1 MQLKDVE
8 ISHNENKPKKTLWEK
23 RLIAKRILIGSSLAL
38 AISCV
43 SGMIS
48 STIHQ
53 DEIANLREE
62 QNKIYAQYMQS
73 DEFKT
78 YSKTQLNDLAD
89 KYYSGEIDYETFKSE
104 LDKIYSI
111 ENADK
116 LLEGSSHE
124 LKDDIE
130 QLDKQ
135 IAGNNKK
142 YENSAIN
149 IGNIALL
156 ATSAAVTIPSSI
168 AFLNYDL
175 KTVAKSKIIEENEQN
190 LTK

>member
-1 MQLKDVE
+1 
-8 ISHNENKPKKTLWEK
+8 
-23 RLIAKRILIGSSLAL
+23 
-38 AISCV
+38 
-43 SGMIS
+43 
-48 STIHQ
+48 
-53 DEIANLREE
+53 
-62 QNKIYAQYMQS
+62 MQS

-116 LLEGSSHE
+116 LLETSTSE

-135 IAGNNKK
+135 ITDNNKK
-142 YENSAIN
+142 YKNSAIN

-156 ATSAAVTIPSSI
+156 ATSAAVSLPSSI
-168 AFLNYDL
+168 VFLNYDL
-175 KTVAKSKIIEENEQN
+175 KTVAKSKIVEENEQN

>member
-1 MQLKDVE
+1 MNNYNETE
-8 ISHNENKPKKTLWEK
+8 IKNKKIKKTPEQK
-23 RLIAKRILIGSSLAL
+23 RLIAQRILIGSSLAL

-116 LLEGSSHE
+116 LLETSTSE

-135 IAGNNKK
+135 ITDNNKK
-142 YENSAIN
+142 YKNSAIN

-156 ATSAAVTIPSSI
+156 ATSAAVSLPSSI
-168 AFLNYDL
+168 VFLNYDL
-175 KTVAKSKIIEENEQN
+175 KTVAKSKIVEENEQN